1 MQTNTSIYPKHARR
15 SLCAAV
21 ILAVVTLLVQS
32 LSSCNKGTSHEP
44 CHIVPLYSYLMRSID
59 SSDEQLRA
67 LDDSLHRAISDFF
80 AFEGIDT
87 VTPYAMR
94 WWAQTPPARVFSPD
108 VDSIYADLSGLERSL
123 GEILGNA
130 SDHGLDLPRRRY
142 AAIVIGKPGTTM
154 FATDSTFCIALNHY
168 LGENYRGYMGFD
180 AYQRVTKTPAM
191 LPYDIAEA
199 LVALRYHAP
208 DSCRHDNVASRLLR
222 EGALIEAKMRLVSD
236 ADAAHALGYLP
247 EQYEWLEQH
256 EAELWR
262 AMVCRKLVYSTN
274 PRIISSLFAPGP
286 FTRELSEYTPGRAG
300 RYIGYKIVKAYLKS
314 HPEATLLDVLTPAF
328 YADAAK
334 VIGEADYQP

>member
-1 MQTNTSIYPKHARR
+1 MQYPASIFTKDALR
-15 SLCAAV
+15 SLVAA
-21 ILAVVTLLVQS
+21 LAVAALSLLTAG
-32 LSSCNKGTSHEP
+32 LCSCSKGRQHQP
-44 CHIVPLYSYLMRSID
+44 CHIVPLYSYLAHSTD
-59 SSDEQLRA
+59 SSDEQLCA

-108 VDSIYADLSGLERSL
+108 VDSIYADLSGLEQSL

-130 SDHGLDLPRRRY
+130 SDLGLDLPRRRY
-142 AAIVIGKPGTTM
+142 AAVVLGKTGTTM

-180 AYQRVTKTPAM
+180 AYQRLTKTPSM

-199 LVALRYHAP
+199 LVALRYCEP

-222 EGALIEAKMRLVSD
+222 EGAITEAKMQLVAE

-247 EQYEWLEQH
+247 EQYEWLQQH

-274 PRIISSLFAPGP
+274 PRIINSLFAPGP
-286 FTRELSEYTPGRAG
+286 FTRELSEYAPGRAG

-314 HPEATLLDVLTPAF
+314 HPDATLLDILSPAF

-334 VIGEADYQP
+334 VIADAGYQP